1 MSKPPP
7 LTNDQI
13 KKLAVLEPKLQLCVR
28 AANLQEAKEIASEI
42 QTMLRKTGHET
53 RLLQSKNWLF
63 ETAMEAK
70 SLTYAKLGFEG
81 VIKKSSKGTRINLEA
96 TALLAICHLK
106 SGELDKCRPLIMDAV
121 RSISNIKSDE
131 RRKQFHKRLIERL
144 EEESLLIGL
153 RDENGDPLSLIEV
166 NDAAI
171 SMIMNKNEDQIL
183 IEMGKA
189 VPRRSIDL
197 LAEVRE
203 TYQRTL
209 PKPDIKYLPP
219 PITEETK
226 LELGKRAS
234 SALKRVAWRAVCNPE
249 SEVHKAWSQGLS
261 VVYDKK
267 YITGAIVA
275 SFTSFSISATMLAAS
290 AVALAIKFGV
300 EVFCETF
307 SPNGLM
313 INRKDKS

>member
-1 MSKPPP
+1 MPKPPL

-13 KKLAVLEPKLQLCVR
+13 KKLAVLEPRLQLCVR
-28 AANLQEAKEIASEI
+28 TANLQEAKEIASEI
-42 QTMLRKTGHET
+42 QTMLRETGHET

-63 ETAMEAK
+63 ETAMEANK
-70 SLTYAKLGFEG
+70 LTFAKLGFEG

-106 SGELDKCRPLIMDAV
+106 SGELEKSRPLIIEAV

-131 RRKQFHKRLIERL
+131 RRRQFHNRLIERL
-144 EEESLLIGL
+144 EEESILIGL
-153 RDENGDPLSLIEV
+153 RDANGEPLSLIEV

-189 VPRRSIDL
+189 VPRGSIAL
-197 LAEVRE
+197 LADVRE

-249 SEVHKAWSQGLS
+249 SEVHKAWSQGLA

-313 INRKDKS
+313 INRRDKG